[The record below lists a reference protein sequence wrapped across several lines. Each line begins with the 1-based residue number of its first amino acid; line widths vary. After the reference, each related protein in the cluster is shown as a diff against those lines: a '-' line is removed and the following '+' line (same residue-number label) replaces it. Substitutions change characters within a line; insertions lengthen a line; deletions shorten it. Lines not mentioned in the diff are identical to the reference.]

1 MCGAA
6 RRVAHLGRCSCR
18 QRHSRAAATA
28 RRSCPVCACARAGIK
43 GPMRPAAHH
52 QSVGELTPRT
62 SALSLRARA
71 ERSASVSGGWWRA
84 SGGRRLTPVSREH
97 APRAGL
103 VEDGALPLGKMTHTT
118 EAAFPSL
125 VGLQTVAEALGRSPS
140 AYPGG
145 GHAESHASSSTG
157 RSRRGRHQRAAQPHT
172 AGTSSLRREL

>member
-1 MCGAA
+1 M
-6 RRVAHLGRCSCR
+6 
-18 QRHSRAAATA
+18 
-28 RRSCPVCACARAGIK
+28 
-43 GPMRPAAHH
+43 
-52 QSVGELTPRT
+52 
-62 SALSLRARA
+62 
-71 ERSASVSGGWWRA
+71 SGGWWRD

-97 APRAGL
+97 ASRAGL

-157 RSRRGRHQRAAQPHT
+157 RSRRGRHQRATQPHT
-172 AGTSSLRREL
+172 AGASSLRREP